1 MAVKTNMLYD
11 AIAVP
16 NIGAEFYAGRNWSVG
31 ANWMYAWWKTD
42 RKHWYWRAYGGE
54 LNVRKWFGKRAQE
67 KPLQG
72 HHLGVYGQ
80 LLTYDFETGGRGYI
94 GGKPGGS
101 LWDKANWGAGVEYGY
116 SLPVGRRL
124 NLDFT
129 VGAGYL
135 GGEYWEY
142 ISLEDCYVWQATKR
156 LRWFG
161 PTKAEVSLVWLIGRG
176 NYNNRK
182 GGRR

>member
-1 MAVKTNMLYD
+1 MVRETR
-11 AIAVP
+11 
-16 NIGAEFYAGRNWSVG
+16 AG
-31 ANWMYAWWKTD
+31 
-42 RKHWYWRAYGGE
+42 
-54 LNVRKWFGKRAQE
+54 

>member
-1 MAVKTNMLYD
+1 MPPV
-11 AIAVP
+11 
-16 NIGAEFYAGRNWSVG
+16 
-31 ANWMYAWWKTD
+31 
-42 RKHWYWRAYGGE
+42 WRIS
-54 LNVRKWFGKRAQE
+54 KRAN
-67 KPLQG
+67 PTATCTG
-72 HHLGVYGQ
+72 NFSPSSGPRSSACATRQ